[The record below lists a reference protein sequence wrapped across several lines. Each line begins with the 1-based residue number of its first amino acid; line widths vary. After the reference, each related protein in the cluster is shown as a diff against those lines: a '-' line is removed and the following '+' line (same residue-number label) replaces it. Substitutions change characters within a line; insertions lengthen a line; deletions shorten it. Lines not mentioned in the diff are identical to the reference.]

1 MLLPIYFLGL
11 VMGFRKRDNWA
22 AIVIASAIVSIIA
35 YKTIG
40 SPWHVSIG
48 ALAGILVAVIVA
60 KPEKAQGAD
69 ADVLDILDHYR
80 RRSSDFPDA
89 YRRSSGAVAL

>member
-1 MLLPIYFLGL
+1 
-11 VMGFRKRDNWA
+11 MGFRKRDNWGP
-22 AIVIASAIVSIIA
+22 IVIASGVVSIIA

-60 KPEKAQGAD
+60 KPEKAQGKD
-69 ADVLDILDHYR
+69 
-80 RRSSDFPDA
+80 
-89 YRRSSGAVAL
+89 